1 MRTELNWKGKDED
14 RTELKGKRWEQNWIE
29 REETRAEL
37 NWKGGNENTIELKE
51 NKWEQNW
58 IEREEMRTQLNWK
71 IINESRI
78 ELNGKRWGQNWI
90 EGEEMRKGH
99 NWMERKRKRGAVE
112 MKRGV
117 GMRRKWIHLN
127 VSDGMSI
134 SISLPTSSTRS
145 INVTLLSLSHPLIQ
159 SLFIPILTICPFH
172 TLFRL
177 FTFFFVPSF
186 IKLIYYLS

>member
-1 MRTELNWKGKDED
+1 
-14 RTELKGKRWEQNWIE
+14 
-29 REETRAEL
+29 
-37 NWKGGNENTIELKE
+37 
-51 NKWEQNW
+51 
-58 IEREEMRTQLNWK
+58 
-71 IINESRI
+71 
-78 ELNGKRWGQNWI
+78 
-90 EGEEMRKGH
+90 
-99 NWMERKRKRGAVE
+99 

-134 SISLPTSSTRS
+134 SISLSTSSTRS

-177 FTFFFVPSF
+177 FTFRLFLLLSNLFITYLNKQQQQIAQLLTQQRQNGGIVASAEIVTTLPVVAFFVPSKERSRISEWIEKF
-186 IKLIYYLS
+186 KFKLNCGADS